1 MRGIEPRLASSTVA
15 GILQLSTTEVDM
27 EQKTERPPQQEASS
41 DTRIAL
47 EISLVRRG
55 PFYRA
60 QEVLRLL
67 RPERCNLGRRI
78 AVAIGVGWLPL
89 VVLTLV
95 LKPAT
100 LGDLLRDYTVN
111 MRLLIAL
118 PVLLAGQILME
129 TVFRTIV
136 RHIREA
142 ELLSSEEQAKM
153 DLTLSRIVGLSDS
166 LLAEG
171 VIVVLAY
178 LNLAARLQSGIGIAQ
193 AWALNDMS
201 TGPHVSAAG
210 WYYALV
216 SLLLYQLLLGISL
229 WKWLLWIFF
238 LFRLSRL
245 DLHLVSTHPDHN
257 GGLGFLGVSSLAIA
271 PTIFVAAAA
280 IGSTWRT
287 QILMHGM
294 HLMDFRVAA
303 AVLLA
308 TVLVIALGP
317 LVFFVPKLLAL
328 RHKGILQYGVLG
340 QLHSTGFHKK
350 WILNRR
356 GHEEEFLAA
365 PEISSL
371 IDYSSSYENVEKLR
385 LFPIDRAS
393 LIAVVL
399 AVTIPLLP
407 VVLAEIPFVTVL
419 KGLLS
424 AVK

>member
-1 MRGIEPRLASSTVA
+1 
-15 GILQLSTTEVDM
+15 
-27 EQKTERPPQQEASS
+27 
-41 DTRIAL
+41 
-47 EISLVRRG
+47 
-55 PFYRA
+55 
-60 QEVLRLL
+60 
-67 RPERCNLGRRI
+67 
-78 AVAIGVGWLPL
+78 
-89 VVLTLV
+89 
-95 LKPAT
+95 
-100 LGDLLRDYTVN
+100 
-111 MRLLIAL
+111 
-118 PVLLAGQILME
+118 
-129 TVFRTIV
+129 
-136 RHIREA
+136 
-142 ELLSSEEQAKM
+142 M
-153 DLTLSRIVGLSDS
+153 DLTISNLVRLSDS
-166 LLAEG
+166 LLAEA

-193 AWALNDMS
+193 AWALNDTS
-201 TGPHVSAAG
+201 TGHHVSAAG

-229 WKWLLWIFF
+229 WKWLLWILF

-245 DLHLVSTHPDHN
+245 DLHLVPTHPDNN

-294 HLMDFRVAA
+294 HLKDFTIQAG
-303 AVLLA
+303 VLLA

-350 WILNRR
+350 WIVNRR

-371 IDYSSSYENVEKLR
+371 IDYSSSYENIEKLR

>member
-1 MRGIEPRLASSTVA
+1 
-15 GILQLSTTEVDM
+15 
-27 EQKTERPPQQEASS
+27 
-41 DTRIAL
+41 
-47 EISLVRRG
+47 
-55 PFYRA
+55 
-60 QEVLRLL
+60 
-67 RPERCNLGRRI
+67 
-78 AVAIGVGWLPL
+78 VAIGVGWLPL

-100 LGDLLRDYTVN
+100 IGELLRDYTVN
-111 MRLLIAL
+111 VRMLIAV
-118 PVLLAGQILME
+118 PIFLAGQILME
-129 TVFRTIV
+129 TVFRTII
-136 RHIREA
+136 RHICEA
-142 ELLSSEEQAKM
+142 ELLSPPEQAKM
-153 DLTLSRIVGLSDS
+153 DLTISRLVRLSNSF
-166 LLAEG
+166 LAEA

-178 LNLAARLQSGIGIAQ
+178 LNLAARLESGIGIAQ
-193 AWALNDMS
+193 AWALNDTS
-201 TGPHVSAAG
+201 TGHHVSAAG

-294 HLMDFRVAA
+294 HLKDFTIQAG
-303 AVLLA
+303 VLLA

-317 LVFFVPKLLAL
+317 LAFFVPKLLRL
-328 RHKGILQYGVLG
+328 RHIGILEYGVLG
-340 QLHSTGFHKK
+340 QLHSTLFRKK
-350 WILNRR
+350 WILNRT

-371 IDYSSSYENVEKLR
+371 IDYASSYENIEKLR
-385 LFPIDRAS
+385 LFPLDRAS

-399 AVTIPLLP
+399 AVALPLFP